1 LIRGLRLVNVC
12 NYQLLQLDEKNKSKK
27 SEKIPLGF
35 AVSSFKKGEQDVVK
49 EKVQLFDFSAET
61 WESIKKNTPLLA
73 HVAKERIKEELC
85 KPFIK

>member
-1 LIRGLRLVNVC
+1 LRLIRGLRLVNVC
-12 NYQLLQLDEKNKSKK
+12 NYQLLQLDKKNKSKK
-27 SEKIPLGF
+27 SEKENL
-35 AVSSFKKGEQDVVK
+35 

-85 KPFIK
+85 KPFTK